1 MGFAQV
7 IKKVFTVDWKS
18 LLPLI
23 RQAKRSTGRS
33 YYDLCSDIK
42 RCNNAGFNWGEY
54 FVFGFQH
61 NTDSEYRKSF
71 VCNLPHYRE
80 IADYFDTESKDF
92 SIIEDKGMFNKKF
105 DAFRTVKSLDLRSA
119 SFDEFSEFVDTHEI
133 MWAKNPLGY
142 GGSSVFRLKREEL
155 QSKSLKKSYEDLISK
170 ELFVLEGNIVQH
182 PEMSKL
188 SLNSVNTIRVMTIRD
203 KQGNITTPF
212 AASRIATDDCDKD
225 NCSLKGA
232 NCILDER
239 GVVNYPYFRI
249 YPDIKEFSEN
259 QFTGFKLIG
268 FQVPYFEEA
277 LEICK
282 KALELT
288 DFNFIGWDVAITEN
302 GPCLI
307 EANRA
312 ASFDFFQ
319 SYTQLQNGQGK
330 KKELEKYLGFELSE
344 RDI

>member
-1 MGFAQV
+1 MGITQV
-7 IKKVFTVDWKS
+7 VKKIFTADWQGF
-18 LLPLI
+18 LPLLK
-23 RQAKRSTGRS
+23 QARRTTGRS
-33 YYDLCSDIK
+33 YYNLCSDIK
-42 RCNNAGFNWGEY
+42 RCYKAGFNWGEY
-54 FVFGFQH
+54 FVFGFHQ
-61 NTDSEYRKSF
+61 NTSSEYRKSF

-80 IADYFDTESKDF
+80 IGKYFNTDSKDF
-92 SIIEDKGMFNKKF
+92 TIIEDKGVFNKKF

-119 SFDEFSEFVDTHEI
+119 SFDEFSEFVNAHEI

-188 SLNSVNTIRVMTIRD
+188 SLNAVNTIRVMTIRD

-225 NCSLKGA
+225 NCSLQGA

-259 QFTGFKLIG
+259 QYTGFKLVG
-268 FQVPYFEEA
+268 FQVPYFAEA

-312 ASFDFFQ
+312 ASFDLFQ
-319 SYTQLQNGQGK
+319 SYTQLKDGQGK

-344 RDI
+344 LNI